1 MAPTMGV
8 QETEVQEKIG
18 KTPAPTPV
26 ELSSQRMLFSD
37 ALIESGG
44 FQKRRRTWATVISFV
59 VQCLLLGVLLV
70 LPLMFT
76 DALPKAQLLTFLVA
90 PPPPPP
96 PPPPAAQTMAK
107 VVKRMQSEL
116 SETGG
121 LRTPT
126 RIPEKVQM
134 IKEEAAPPPAG
145 AGGVLGGVP
154 GGVPGGQMGGV
165 IGGIISST
173 NAIPVPKLAPV
184 MPKRVRISQGVT
196 SGMLLR
202 KVEPVYPTIARQARI
217 SGQVVLR
224 AVIDKNGNIQNLE
237 AESGHPL
244 LIPAAIDAVK
254 QWHYRPYLLNGQP
267 VEVETI
273 VTVNFSLSQ

>member
-1 MAPTMGV
+1 
-8 QETEVQEKIG
+8 
-18 KTPAPTPV
+18 
-26 ELSSQRMLFSD
+26 
-37 ALIESGG
+37 
-44 FQKRRRTWATVISFV
+44 
-59 VQCLLLGVLLV
+59 
-70 LPLMFT
+70 
-76 DALPKAQLLTFLVA
+76 
-90 PPPPPP
+90 
-96 PPPPAAQTMAK
+96 
-107 VVKRMQSEL
+107 
-116 SETGG
+116 
-121 LRTPT
+121 
-126 RIPEKVQM
+126 
-134 IKEEAAPPPAG
+134 
-145 AGGVLGGVP
+145 
-154 GGVPGGQMGGV
+154 MGGV